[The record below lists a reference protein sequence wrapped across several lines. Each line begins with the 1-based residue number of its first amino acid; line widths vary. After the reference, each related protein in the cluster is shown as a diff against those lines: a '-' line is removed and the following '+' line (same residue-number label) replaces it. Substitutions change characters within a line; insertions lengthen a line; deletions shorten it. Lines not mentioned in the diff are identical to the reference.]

1 MKIEDR
7 LKGYRILEEPTARE
21 EKIMETVRAS
31 QNAFFEREQEQQL
44 SRWEFLW
51 IQMKFIRKKW
61 WALQALLLAG
71 FWCVLQFNAGAEDS
85 EVQRQ
90 ILGIAATLFTILII
104 PEFWKNRSSRSMEI
118 EEASFF
124 SLRQVYA
131 ARMVLFAMADVL
143 FISLFLG
150 AASMSAEISF
160 LEGLVQFLLPVSITA
175 CICFRIL
182 CSKRAFGEGA
192 AMVFCLL
199 WNGVW
204 SAIILNQTVYQA
216 IRVPVWM
223 GLLGVS
229 VFYLFLCA
237 RRLLSL
243 ENNNWEEDP
252 IWN

>member
-1 MKIEDR
+1 
-7 LKGYRILEEPTARE
+7 
-21 EKIMETVRAS
+21 
-31 QNAFFEREQEQQL
+31 
-44 SRWEFLW
+44 
-51 IQMKFIRKKW
+51 
-61 WALQALLLAG
+61 
-71 FWCVLQFNAGAEDS
+71 
-85 EVQRQ
+85 
-90 ILGIAATLFTILII
+90 
-104 PEFWKNRSSRSMEI
+104 MEI

-204 SAIILNQTVYQA
+204 SAIILNQTVY
-216 IRVPVWM
+216 
-223 GLLGVS
+223 
-229 VFYLFLCA
+229 
-237 RRLLSL
+237 
-243 ENNNWEEDP
+243 
-252 IWN
+252 

>member
-1 MKIEDR
+1 MKIEER
-7 LKGYRILEEPTARE
+7 LKDYRALMEPAVCE
-21 EKIMETVRAS
+21 EKIAETVRAS
-31 QNAFFEREQEQQL
+31 QDAFFEQEQRQLL
-44 SRWEFLW
+44 SRREFLW

-71 FWCVLQFNAGAEDS
+71 FWCVLQFNAGAEES
-85 EVQRQ
+85 ETQRQ

-204 SAIILNQTVYQA
+204 SAIILNQIVYQA

-237 RRLLSL
+237 RRLLSR
-243 ENNNWEEDP
+243 ENNDWEEEP

>member
-1 MKIEDR
+1 
-7 LKGYRILEEPTARE
+7 
-21 EKIMETVRAS
+21 
-31 QNAFFEREQEQQL
+31 
-44 SRWEFLW
+44 
-51 IQMKFIRKKW
+51 
-61 WALQALLLAG
+61 
-71 FWCVLQFNAGAEDS
+71 
-85 EVQRQ
+85 
-90 ILGIAATLFTILII
+90 
-104 PEFWKNRSSRSMEI
+104 MEI

-199 WNGVW
+199 WNGAW
-204 SAIILNQTVYQA
+204 SAIVLNQTVYQA

-223 GLLGVS
+223 GLLGIS
-229 VFYLFLCA
+229 IFYLFLCA
-237 RRLLSL
+237 RRLLSR
-243 ENNNWEEDP
+243 ENNDWEEDP